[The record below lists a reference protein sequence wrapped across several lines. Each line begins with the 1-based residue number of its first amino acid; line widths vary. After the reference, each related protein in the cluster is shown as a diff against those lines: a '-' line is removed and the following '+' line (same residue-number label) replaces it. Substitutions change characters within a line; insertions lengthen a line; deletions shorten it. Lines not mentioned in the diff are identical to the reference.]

1 MYLIQLY
8 IALMKSVDILK
19 RLDRGG
25 DSMKKIKKPC
35 KCNKPYELKES
46 GYTLC
51 LKCGCQYPT
60 PTVCDDCG
68 EVIPDGIR
76 CVPCFGPLAGHEG
89 CCDGDDEE

>member
-1 MYLIQLY
+1 MYLIHTNNVMH
-8 IALMKSVDILK
+8 AGTLK

-35 KCNKPYELKES
+35 KCNKPYDFTAT

-60 PTVCDDCG
+60 PIV
-68 EVIPDGIR
+68 
-76 CVPCFGPLAGHEG
+76 
-89 CCDGDDEE
+89 DEEE